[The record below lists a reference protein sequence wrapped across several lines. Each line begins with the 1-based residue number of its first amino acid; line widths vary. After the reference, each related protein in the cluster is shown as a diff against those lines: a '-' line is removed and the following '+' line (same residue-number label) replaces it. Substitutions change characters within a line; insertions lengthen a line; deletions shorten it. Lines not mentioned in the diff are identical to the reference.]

1 VELSYDRESDVRAR
15 VTVPASFPYFRGHF
29 DGMPMVPAVVQL
41 TALVLPLVRERFPGC
56 GALVSMRR
64 LRFRRPI
71 LPGETVTI
79 DIAGDAPEDVRFELT
94 VGAARVASGALT
106 FAA

>member
-1 VELSYDRESDVRAR
+1 VELSYERESDGRVH
-15 VTVPASFPYFRGHF
+15 VTVPASFLYFGGHF
-29 DGMPMVPAVVQL
+29 DGMPMLPGVVQL
-41 TALVLPLVRERFPGC
+41 TELVLPLVRERFPRS

-71 LPGETVTI
+71 LPGETVTVE
-79 DIAGDAPEDVRFELT
+79 IAGDAPDDVRFELT